1 MQRLILAMVLL
12 ASAVS
17 TAWASQSLVGT
28 WSLNGQPYMAL
39 NKDGNGL
46 MQSGSFTWEVQGKNL
61 IISSGGVTS
70 ILPYRLDGSVLTLQY
85 QNIPY
90 SLQRM
95 GSASTAGQNKSN
107 MESGGNAKAQS
118 DQLSKLLL
126 SSAWCTFKYNKISGA
141 SSATRFQF
149 FNNGTYSNSGRSETY
164 SSGSYGSMAGQ
175 HDSDGRGQWAVRS
188 GHLYVSN
195 PPEQPNLQ
203 PMPLTVTR
211 NSSGY
216 PILNSDGV
224 EYSMCQ

>member
-1 MQRLILAMVLL
+1 
-12 ASAVS
+12 
-17 TAWASQSLVGT
+17 
-28 WSLNGQPYMAL
+28 MAL

-70 ILPYRLDGSVLTLQY
+70 ILPYRLSGSLLTLQY

-95 GSASTAGQNKSN
+95 GNASTAGQNKSN
-107 MESGGNAKAQS
+107 KESGGNAKAQS
-118 DQLSKLLL
+118 DQLTKLLL
-126 SSAWCTFKYNKISGA
+126 SSAWCT
-141 SSATRFQF
+141 

-175 HDSDGRGQWAVRS
+175 HDSAGRGQWAVRS

-203 PMPLTVTR
+203 SMPLTVTR